1 MAEKDIKVLIVDD
14 QDDFRQLMKFW
25 LERKGYCVIEAQ
37 DGQIALTVVKEH
49 SPDIIFMDLK
59 MPVVDGVE
67 AIKRIREFNK
77 DVPIIV
83 ISSYVS
89 DPGIKDIM
97 SYEVSGIFYKG
108 KDFQEGL
115 TLLETAL
122 RTHKKL
128 KK

>member
-1 MAEKDIKVLIVDD
+1 MAEIDIKVLIVDD

-25 LERKGYCVIEAQ
+25 LSRKGYCVIEAQ
-37 DGQIALTVVKEH
+37 NGQLALTMVKEH
-49 SPDIIFMDLK
+49 NPDIIFMDLK
-59 MPVVDGVE
+59 MPVIDGVE

-97 SYEVSGIFYKG
+97 TYEVSGIFYKG